1 MSADD
6 NKQRGIELFAK
17 MLGEEPSA
25 ETRKSW
31 EKIAPD
37 LENYI
42 TGFVFGDVWSR
53 PGLDLRTKSLV
64 TIAAV
69 AATGRTLALE
79 LNIRMALRNGA
90 TRDEIV
96 ETLLQ
101 LAPYAGFPAA
111 WEALATAHKVFQDE
125 QA

>member
-1 MSADD
+1 MSVDD
-6 NKQRGIELFAK
+6 NKQRGAELFAK
-17 MLGEEPSA
+17 MLGKEASTA
-25 ETRKSW
+25 TRESW
-31 EKIAPD
+31 EAIAPD
-37 LENYI
+37 LEKYI

-64 TIAAV
+64 TIATV

-90 TRDEIV
+90 TKEEIV

-111 WEALATAHKVFQDE
+111 WEALSTARKVLNE
-125 QA
+125 ESG